1 MRAVQCAE
9 NATKRRNKEVVM
21 SIVIVGGHDRMHCRY
36 KEICKKYGCKCK
48 VFTQCPANFKN
59 QIGSPDM
66 VVVFT
71 STVAHKMV
79 RTASEQAEKTGA
91 RVMHCASSSTNAL
104 NEALTGFLQKRK
116 GA

>member
-1 MRAVQCAE
+1 
-9 NATKRRNKEVVM
+9 M
-21 SIVIVGGHDRMHCRY
+21 SVVIVGGHDRMHCKY

-66 VVVFT
+66 VI
-71 STVAHKMV
+71 HKMV
-79 RTASEQAEKTGA
+79 AVASQQAEKSGA
-91 RVMHCASSSTNAL
+91 YIRHCHSSSGNAL
-104 NEALTGFLQKRK
+104 NEALKDYF